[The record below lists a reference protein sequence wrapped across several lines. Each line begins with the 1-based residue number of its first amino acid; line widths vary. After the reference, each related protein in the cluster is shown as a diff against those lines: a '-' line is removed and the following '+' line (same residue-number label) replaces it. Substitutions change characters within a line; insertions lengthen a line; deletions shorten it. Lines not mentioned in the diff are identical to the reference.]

1 MFSITEFIM
10 KTLKGMIGKY
20 PDFQIREYALNWY
33 SKGKLTEEDL
43 AEIETLIEAQYI
55 VPTPPVEEIEDELIG
70 DISTEES
77 TEIENETIL
86 DGEEETQTEVEES
99 QTETEIIEDSTNE
112 ESTEQTEEVVEE
124 SATEPTE

>member
-55 VPTPPVEEIEDELIG
+55 VPTPPVEDETADELIG

-86 DGEEETQTEVEES
+86 DGEEG
-99 QTETEIIEDSTNE
+99 TETENTEI
-112 ESTEQTEEVVEE
+112 ESTEQKVEEVIDEPVEE
-124 SATEPTE
+124 ISEAEPTETIE